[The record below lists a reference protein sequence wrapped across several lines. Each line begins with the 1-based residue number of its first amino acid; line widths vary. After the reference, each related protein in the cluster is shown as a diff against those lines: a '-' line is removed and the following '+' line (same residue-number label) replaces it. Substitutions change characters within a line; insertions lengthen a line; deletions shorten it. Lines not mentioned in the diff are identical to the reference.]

1 MNECPVGSSWF
12 NRVVLVPSAVFLS
25 ALFGG
30 AYGSGR
36 EVAEFISR
44 HGPYGGL
51 LTIVVVGLT
60 YAICL
65 FLVYELARVV
75 REFEVR
81 GFATQLLG
89 KARFLY
95 EALLT
100 VGLLLA
106 LAICAA
112 AGGAIAHNYFDLP
125 ALTGGAGVLVIIVV
139 LTYFG
144 RVVVEKSMI
153 ASVSALGLLLV
164 YLAFVAVTRHG
175 PEISPAFESAVLNVD
190 GFGTGIKYALTS
202 CGFLTLLLYS
212 VRDLKSR
219 SETAVA
225 SVAAA
230 IAGVIP
236 AIAFHVIFM
245 MSYPD
250 ILGETLP
257 AYTLFE
263 TIMPAAFLDA
273 YVFVVF
279 VLVALTG
286 VALLQG
292 VVETLD
298 TLAQDRFEKP
308 ISRFGHAAVSGA
320 AMVIAFIFSSIG
332 IVDLIIGVYGFL
344 SAAFFLV
351 FFVPL
356 FTRGVWLIWRNGV
369 VSQ

>member
-1 MNECPVGSSWF
+1 MMSSSWLI
-12 NRVVLVPSAVFLS
+12 RVVLVPSAVFLS

-44 HGPYGGL
+44 HGPVGGL
-51 LTIVVVGLT
+51 VAIVVVALT
-60 YAICL
+60 YAICM

-112 AGGAIAHNYFDLP
+112 AGGAIANNYFDLP
-125 ALTGGAGVLVIIVV
+125 TLMGGAGVLGIIVV

-144 RVVVEKSMI
+144 RAVVEKSMI
-153 ASVSALGLLLV
+153 ASVAALGLLLV
-164 YLAFVAVTRHG
+164 YLAYVAVTRHG
-175 PEISPAFESAVLNVD
+175 HDIALAFEPATFNID
-190 GFGTGIKYALTS
+190 GLGTGLKYALTS

-230 IAGVIP
+230 VVGVIP

-245 MSYPD
+245 MSYPE
-250 ILGETLP
+250 ILDETLP

-263 TIMPAAFLDA
+263 TIMPAAFLDV

-292 VVETLD
+292 VVESLD
-298 TLAQDRFEKP
+298 KLAQDKFDKA
-308 ISRFGHAAVSGA
+308 ISRAGHAAVSGG
-320 AMVIAFIFSSIG
+320 AMILAFIFSSIG
-332 IVDLIIGVYGFL
+332 IVDLIIGVFGFL
-344 SAAFFLV
+344 SIAFFVV

-356 FTRGVWLIWRNGV
+356 FTRGVWLIWRSEA

>member
-1 MNECPVGSSWF
+1 MSGSWF
-12 NRVVLVPSAVFLS
+12 NRVILLPPAVFLS

-44 HGPYGGL
+44 HGPVGGL
-51 LTIVVVGLT
+51 VTIVVVGLT
-60 YAICL
+60 YATCL
-65 FLVYELARVV
+65 FLVYELARVT

-95 EALLT
+95 EGLLT

-112 AGGAIAHNYFDLP
+112 AGGAIAHNYFGLP
-125 ALTGGAGVLVIIVV
+125 TLTGGAGVLGIIVM
-139 LTYFG
+139 LTYLG
-144 RVVVEKSMI
+144 RAVVEKSMI

-164 YLAFVAVTRHG
+164 YLAYVAVTRHG
-175 PEISPAFESAVLNVD
+175 HEISHAFEPVTFNVD
-190 GFGTGIKYALTS
+190 GLGTGIKYALTS

-219 SETAVA
+219 EETLIA
-225 SVAAA
+225 SVTAAVV
-230 IAGVIP
+230 GVIP
-236 AIAFHVIFM
+236 AIVFHVIFM

-250 ILGETLP
+250 ILNETLP

-263 TIMPAAFLDA
+263 TIMPATFLDA

-292 VVETLD
+292 VVESLD
-298 TLAQDRFEKP
+298 KLAKDRFEKS
-308 ISRFGHAAVSGA
+308 ISRAGHAAVSGA

-332 IVDLIIGVYGFL
+332 IVDLIIGVYDFL
-344 SAAFFLV
+344 SVAFFLV

-356 FTRGVWLIWRNGV
+356 FTKGTWLIWRNSA